1 MQVRRT
7 AIFLDFFSDF
17 FSFQASGERRLKVS
31 YRAEPIANAFVKLKS
46 QIALKSSRSPGT
58 IRSTEMPGHSLES
71 SLQIINYKTIPTVLE
86 PPEATAK
93 AV

>member
-1 MQVRRT
+1 MVDIVNSTRTSKSMPPPVSDILGMRMARRKV
-7 AIFLDFFSDF
+7 LFSDF

-71 SLQIINYKTIPTVLE
+71 
-86 PPEATAK
+86 
-93 AV
+93 